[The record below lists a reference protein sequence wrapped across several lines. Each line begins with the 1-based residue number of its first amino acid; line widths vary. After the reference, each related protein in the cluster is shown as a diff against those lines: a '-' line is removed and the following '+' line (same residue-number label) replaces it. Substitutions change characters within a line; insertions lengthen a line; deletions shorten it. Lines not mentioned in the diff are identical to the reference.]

1 LDAQRLKIKDMNNSA
16 KRGLLISDFNI
27 ENLSAYLTNDQGIPS
42 IESVIAPYGQVAQTL
57 LDASQPC
64 WQTELDFM
72 VVWSRP
78 EGVIES
84 FQKLLAAS
92 PIDED
97 RLRNEVD
104 DYCQKVAIGS
114 RRVRITF
121 VPTWIVPTIHLGHGM
136 LDLAPRTGLS
146 RAILQ
151 ANLRLLENLDQIP
164 NAFPLNASKWI
175 ELVGEK
181 AFNPRLWYLGKIPFG
196 NDVFKAAML
205 DIKAALR
212 GISGEAR
219 KLIILDLDET
229 MWGGIIG
236 EVGWQNIILGGHD
249 PAGEALVDFQRELK
263 ALVNR
268 GVVLAIA
275 SKNEETVAI
284 EAITKHP
291 EMILR
296 IDDFAAWRINWRDK
310 AENIIELA
318 TDLNLGLDSVVFID
332 DSQVERDRIRQ
343 ALPGVLVPEWPADKR
358 LYPHALRRLDCFE
371 QPRLTDEDRRRA
383 ETYLH
388 ERKRMELKTETTS
401 LDEWLRTLD
410 LSVRVEPL
418 GPSNLSRTT
427 QLLNKTNQMNLSTRR
442 MTEPEFA
449 AWATLPNHQVWV
461 FHVSDRFGDSG
472 LTGILSA
479 ETEDARCQ
487 IVDFVLSCR
496 IIGRKVEETMLHVAI
511 EWSRAAQIS
520 QVRAV
525 YVPTAKNVPC
535 RSFFQKSGLCVQ
547 SKNEFIWDA
556 AREYPLHRA
565 IRLVY
570 DAGDTF
576 ERTPI
581 SVNPFKVNHATS
593 SNNC

>member
-1 LDAQRLKIKDMNNSA
+1 LDLQRLEINDMNGSA

-27 ENLSAYLTNDQGIPS
+27 ENLSAYLTNDQGTPA
-42 IESVIAPYGQVAQTL
+42 IESVIAPYNQIAQTL
-57 LDASQPC
+57 LDASEPC

-72 VVWSRP
+72 LVWSRP

-84 FQKLLAAS
+84 FQKSLAGS
-92 PIDED
+92 PINED
-97 RLRNEVD
+97 LFRNEVD
-104 DYCQKVAIGS
+104 DYCQKVAIAS
-114 RRVRITF
+114 RRVKITF
-121 VPTWIVPTIHLGHGM
+121 VPTWILPTIHLGHGM
-136 LDLAPRTGLS
+136 LDLAPQTGLS

-164 NAFPLNASKWI
+164 NAFALNASKWI

-219 KLIILDLDET
+219 KLIVLDLDEIL
-229 MWGGIIG
+229 WGGIIG

-249 PAGEALVDFQRELK
+249 PVGEALADFQRELK

-318 TDLNLGLDSVVFID
+318 TDLNLSLDSVVFID
-332 DSQVERDRIRQ
+332 DSQVERDRVRR
-343 ALPGVLVPEWPADKR
+343 ALPAVLVPEWPADKR

-371 QPRLTDEDRRRA
+371 QPNLTDEDRRRA
-383 ETYLH
+383 EMYLH
-388 ERKRMELKTETTS
+388 ERKRMGLKTQTTS
-401 LDEWLRTLD
+401 LDEWLRTLN
-410 LSVRVEPL
+410 LTVRVAPL

-442 MTEPEFA
+442 MTEPGFA
-449 AWATLPNHQVWV
+449 AWAALPNHQVWV

-479 ETEDARCQ
+479 ETDGARCQ

-496 IIGRKVEETMLHVAI
+496 VIGRKVEETMLHVAI
-511 EWSRAAQIS
+511 EWSRAAQIR

-525 YVPTAKNVPC
+525 YIPTAKNVPC
-535 RSFFQKSGLCVQ
+535 QSFFQKSGLYVQ
-547 SKNEFIWDA
+547 SKNEFIWDP
-556 AREYPLHRA
+556 AREYPLHPA

-570 DAGDTF
+570 KAGDAF
-576 ERTPI
+576 EKTPI
-581 SVNPFKVNHATS
+581 KRESVYS
-593 SNNC
+593 

>member
-1 LDAQRLKIKDMNNSA
+1 MNNSA

-42 IESVIAPYGQVAQTL
+42 IESVIAPYGQIAQTL

-92 PIDED
+92 PIDEG

-104 DYCQKVAIGS
+104 DYCQKVAIAS
-114 RRVRITF
+114 RRVRTTF
-121 VPTWIVPTIHLGHGM
+121 VPTWIVPTIHLGIGM

-151 ANLRLLENLDQIP
+151 AILRLLENLDQIP

-219 KLIILDLDET
+219 KVIILDLDET

-371 QPRLTDEDRRRA
+371 QPKLTDEDRRRA

-449 AWATLPNHQVWV
+449 AWAALANHQVWV

-479 ETEDARCQ
+479 ETEGARCQ

-496 IIGRKVEETMLHVAI
+496 VIGRKVEETMLHVAI
-511 EWSRAAQIS
+511 EWSRAAQIP
-520 QVRAV
+520 QVQAV
-525 YVPTAKNVPC
+525 YIPTAKNVPC
-535 RSFFQKSGLCVQ
+535 QSFFQKSGLCVQ

-576 ERTPI
+576 EKTPV
-581 SVNPFKVNHATS
+581 SVNPLKVNHATS